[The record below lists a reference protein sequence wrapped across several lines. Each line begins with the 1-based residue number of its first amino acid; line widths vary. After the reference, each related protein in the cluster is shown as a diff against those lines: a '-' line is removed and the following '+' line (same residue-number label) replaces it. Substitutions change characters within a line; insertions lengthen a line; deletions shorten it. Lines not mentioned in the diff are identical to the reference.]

1 MVCLFSN
8 FFKSP
13 KNLRPRKQK
22 KTKREKEE
30 EEEERRERDRRD
42 RPREREERL
51 EGLKARITRCSLP
64 PHSIFEGTTKG
75 GT

>member
-30 EEEERRERDRRD
+30 EEEEE
-42 RPREREERL
+42 ERETGVTDPANERR
-51 EGLKARITRCSLP
+51 GWR
-64 PHSIFEGTTKG
+64 G
-75 GT
+75 

>member
-30 EEEERRERDRRD
+30 EEEERDRRD